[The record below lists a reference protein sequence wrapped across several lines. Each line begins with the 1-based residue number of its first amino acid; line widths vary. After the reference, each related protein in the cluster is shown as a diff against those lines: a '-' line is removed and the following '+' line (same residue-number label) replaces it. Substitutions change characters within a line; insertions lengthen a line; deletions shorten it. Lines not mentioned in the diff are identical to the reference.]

1 MSNFEK
7 FNFKEYI
14 NKTLSDLH
22 FESPTAIQ
30 EKVLPL
36 ALNGKDI
43 IGKSPTGSGKTH
55 AYLLPILQNID
66 VTVNEVQAVIMTP
79 TRELATQIYNNL
91 VEFTK
96 NEERLRLRLI
106 TGGLDRSRMIQ
117 KVSKVPHIVIGT
129 PGRIKDIGLDNA
141 EFNMMSAKMLVLD
154 EADMIM
160 ETGFLDDVSLIAA
173 KMPDKLQMLVF
184 SATVPQTLKVFL
196 QKYMHAPLLLEITKK
211 EVTPET
217 IDYYLVPAR
226 HRDKKEVLLN
236 VLSGIQ
242 PYLCL
247 IFCSKK
253 ETVTEIYSFLKK
265 NKYNVGVIHGDLEP
279 NIRRNMMKKIYNNE
293 FAYIV
298 ASDIAARGIDIEGVS
313 HVINIDLPRELEFFF
328 HRAGRSDRNGAHGI
342 CYTIYNKDDVQTLY
356 KIMDSKVSFKSV
368 EYKNDEWKEL
378 QPLVRPRKKKE
389 YSDDLNNQIRSIVVK
404 NKAKKVKPGYKKKV
418 KEEIEKTKKK
428 HRREMIKK
436 NIKDQIKKRAIEK
449 TKREKYGDEYV

>member
-7 FNFKEYI
+7 FNFKEFI

-22 FESPTAIQ
+22 FKNPTAIQ

-36 ALNGKDI
+36 ALSGKDI

-66 VTVNEVQAVIMTP
+66 VTINEVQAVIMTP

-117 KVSKVPHIVIGT
+117 KVSRVPHIVIGT

-160 ETGFLDDVSLIAA
+160 ETGFLDDVSLVAA

-226 HRDKKEVLLN
+226 HKDKKEVLLN

-253 ETVTEIYSFLKK
+253 ETVTEIYSFLKR

-313 HVINIDLPRELEFFF
+313 HVINIDLPKELEFFF
-328 HRAGRSDRNGAHGI
+328 HRAGRSGRNGAHGI
-342 CYTIYNKDDVQTLY
+342 CYTIYNKDDVQALY
-356 KIMDSKVSFKSV
+356 KIMDSKVNFTSV
-368 EYKNDEWKEL
+368 EYKNEEWKEL

-449 TKREKYGDEYV
+449 TKKEKYGDEYV